1 MANSFDHLISEN
13 EDNVN
18 PGLIAIS
25 NLDNIWSGQNDYIA
39 NSTQQPPQSSRKLSA
54 IAPEPSL
61 SSLFASS
68 SPIFEAASKLPSIAV
83 KFPSSTNTMA
93 RAPSMSSNSENQ
105 EFKFSAAASNFTPSS
120 QSRDCGPSN
129 GFYAPATRNFTT
141 GQEALPMTSF
151 QGQSSRTR
159 PTSYFQTREYHEG
172 HLRDNGKTRAD
183 SSPPVVSSSL
193 YRPQHSLPASNQNHP
208 SPSSEIQTLLPLQG
222 PGLHAD
228 LLECQ
233 PLLPALTQ
241 DRVLSHADDVQSSSS
256 QTGLQ
261 MLKFTCKNCKWPSTF
276 DDVEYVLP
284 LPARP
289 TPSQA
294 WLHHQSSGLPY
305 SYLGHFQS
313 GLAAGNDDNTEVDHA
328 ESSFPPVNQNDL
340 VSADVREKIDF
351 VTRTNGTAGHT
362 PDDIVARA
370 GLQHEPGPAL
380 TNSPAYHSELDH
392 RQMHKIALSE
402 ILKRAAN
409 DREFLRNRIKNIQ
422 QWWEHALVDEVDRL
436 QRQLNEALAESEER
450 KTQLSAAQ
458 EEIKKLKEAEV
469 SNGLEK
475 VNELES
481 TEKRSSEC
489 KVQERQ
495 VRCLDMQATEMG
507 EEDDKLQT
515 ENDQLQAQ
523 NAKLRNENAN
533 LQERL
538 NQTMKGAF
546 GALQT
551 RNKADNTEDEL
562 PTLLTT
568 RGRRL
573 IRSGQV
579 TSSSSSSPQ
588 SANFSLSR

>member
-1 MANSFDHLISEN
+1 
-13 EDNVN
+13 
-18 PGLIAIS
+18 
-25 NLDNIWSGQNDYIA
+25 
-39 NSTQQPPQSSRKLSA
+39 
-54 IAPEPSL
+54 
-61 SSLFASS
+61 
-68 SPIFEAASKLPSIAV
+68 
-83 KFPSSTNTMA
+83 
-93 RAPSMSSNSENQ
+93 
-105 EFKFSAAASNFTPSS
+105 
-120 QSRDCGPSN
+120 
-129 GFYAPATRNFTT
+129 
-141 GQEALPMTSF
+141 
-151 QGQSSRTR
+151 
-159 PTSYFQTREYHEG
+159 
-172 HLRDNGKTRAD
+172 
-183 SSPPVVSSSL
+183 
-193 YRPQHSLPASNQNHP
+193 
-208 SPSSEIQTLLPLQG
+208 
-222 PGLHAD
+222 
-228 LLECQ
+228 
-233 PLLPALTQ
+233 
-241 DRVLSHADDVQSSSS
+241 
-256 QTGLQ
+256 

-289 TPSQA
+289 TPPQA
-294 WLHHQSSGLPY
+294 WLHHQSSGLPH

-313 GLAAGNDDNTEVDHA
+313 GLAAGNDDNTEVDNA

-392 RQMHKIALSE
+392 RQMHNIALSE

-475 VNELES
+475 VNELEG

-588 SANFSLSR
+588 SANFSLSIDSMEGLAFPSESIAPARQSAKPQPASHPRERLEPTGRDEYM

>member
-1 MANSFDHLISEN
+1 
-13 EDNVN
+13 
-18 PGLIAIS
+18 
-25 NLDNIWSGQNDYIA
+25 
-39 NSTQQPPQSSRKLSA
+39 
-54 IAPEPSL
+54 
-61 SSLFASS
+61 
-68 SPIFEAASKLPSIAV
+68 
-83 KFPSSTNTMA
+83 
-93 RAPSMSSNSENQ
+93 
-105 EFKFSAAASNFTPSS
+105 
-120 QSRDCGPSN
+120 
-129 GFYAPATRNFTT
+129 
-141 GQEALPMTSF
+141 MTSF
-151 QGQSSRTR
+151 RGRRSGNGR

-183 SSPPVVSSSL
+183 FTPPVVSSSL

-208 SPSSEIQTLLPLQG
+208 SPSFEIQTLLPLQG
-222 PGLHAD
+222 SGLQAD
-228 LLECQ
+228 LLESQ
-233 PLLPALTQ
+233 PLLPASTQ
-241 DRVLSHADDVQSSSS
+241 DGVLSEACNVQSTSS

-261 MLKFTCKNCKWPSTF
+261 VPMFTCKNCKWPSTF

-294 WLHHQSSGLPY
+294 WLHHQSSGLPH

-313 GLAAGNDDNTEVDHA
+313 GLATGNDDNTAVDYA

-340 VSADVREKIDF
+340 VSADVRERIDF
-351 VTRTNGTAGHT
+351 VTRTKGTAGQT

-370 GLQHEPGPAL
+370 GLQHEPGPPL

-392 RQMHKIALSE
+392 RQMHKIARSE
-402 ILKRAAN
+402 ILKRIAN

-436 QRQLNEALAESEER
+436 KKQLDEALAESEER

-458 EEIKKLKEAEV
+458 EEIKKLKETEV

-475 VNELES
+475 VNELED

-489 KVQERQ
+489 KVQERE

-507 EEDDKLQT
+507 EEDDHLQT
-515 ENDQLQAQ
+515 ENDHLQAL
-523 NAKLRNENAN
+523 NAKLLNENAN

-538 NQTMKGAF
+538 NQTMKGTF

-551 RNKADNTEDEL
+551 QNKADNAEDEL
-562 PTLLTT
+562 PTLLIT

-579 TSSSSSSPQ
+579 NPSSSSSTK
-588 SANFSLSR
+588 SANFSLSIGSMEGLAFPSESIAPARQSAKPQPASQPRERLEPTGRDEYM